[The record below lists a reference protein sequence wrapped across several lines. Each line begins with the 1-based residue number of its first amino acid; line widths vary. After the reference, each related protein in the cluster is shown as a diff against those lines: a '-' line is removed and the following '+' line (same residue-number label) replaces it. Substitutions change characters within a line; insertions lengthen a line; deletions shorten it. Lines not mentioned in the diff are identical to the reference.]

1 MEERDC
7 DARKVECKPP
17 TPLRRAVYELV
28 HAQRE
33 PYMSTMS
40 ELNISKSDRW
50 GWKNMFSF
58 LFARIVSLSASHPS
72 ISALDTMKC
81 METCNACRGSQKA
94 NALKPQAPPMN
105 AGPSGEIPR
114 KYTRFFDIIVLVSSH
129 TECCH
134 KPFFRSSFALNKLF
148 TRRSKLS
155 IAVDSLEASRAS
167 CRLRLVVPHV
177 WRPCLCRSIA
187 SFH

>member
-72 ISALDTMKC
+72 ISESVALLGLADGVDK
-81 METCNACRGSQKA
+81 G
-94 NALKPQAPPMN
+94 
-105 AGPSGEIPR
+105 AG
-114 KYTRFFDIIVLVSSH
+114 
-129 TECCH
+129 
-134 KPFFRSSFALNKLF
+134 
-148 TRRSKLS
+148 
-155 IAVDSLEASRAS
+155 SRA
-167 CRLRLVVPHV
+167 
-177 WRPCLCRSIA
+177 A
-187 SFH
+187 KE